1 MNAGTLF
8 ELFIISL
15 ELLLFFIFIHS
26 IFDRR
31 KKTTANSLLQFLF
44 LGVHMLSTY
53 ICNVLEISSLITI
66 LLALC
71 MDICFTLLFYKVS
84 IFNGLFY
91 GIIYSSIC
99 MVAEYITLMV
109 PHVIG
114 KIPLEHMLVGGAQRI
129 PISLTY
135 VTLIAVLV
143 FLFVHLFTKSIHL
156 SWFQKV
162 TYTLLSV
169 IGIAISHYNLILL
182 LSFSQNPT
190 LKEDMSHLILVNVFF
205 LIMLLSLLVYI
216 YLLGKSKEENIYYLK
231 QEKLH
236 ELEEQQYKLLLST
249 TNSLRTMK
257 HDIKQHLSVIKTL
270 SENQEVQ
277 KLQEYVNSYC
287 QELEKTNLLLSTGN
301 TAIDCLVSSKLSLAR
316 QLNIPT
322 NHSIMIPSE
331 IPMDDISLSSVIG
344 NLLDNAIENSIR
356 SMNTTEGFT
365 PWIHFYIKPFQNMI
379 ILHVENKF
387 DGLLKL
393 DANHKYLSL
402 KAEGNHG
409 LGLNRVSEL
418 VLENNGIM
426 TISTE
431 QQIFSVHIILPQKEE
446 D

>member
-1 MNAGTLF
+1 
-8 ELFIISL
+8 
-15 ELLLFFIFIHS
+15 
-26 IFDRR
+26 
-31 KKTTANSLLQFLF
+31 
-44 LGVHMLSTY
+44 
-53 ICNVLEISSLITI
+53 
-66 LLALC
+66 
-71 MDICFTLLFYKVS
+71 
-84 IFNGLFY
+84 
-91 GIIYSSIC
+91 
-99 MVAEYITLMV
+99 MVVEYITLMV

-114 KIPLEHMLVGGAQRI
+114 KIPLEYMLIGGAQRI

-143 FLFVHLFTKSIHL
+143 FLFVHLFSKSIHL

-162 TYTLLSV
+162 TYTILSI

-190 LKEDMSHLILVNVFF
+190 LKDDLNHLILVNVFF

-216 YLLGKSKEENIYYLK
+216 YLLGKSKEENIRYLK

-236 ELEEQQYKLLLST
+236 ELEEQQYNILLST

-257 HDIKQHLSVIKTL
+257 HDIKQHLSVIKML
-270 SENQEVQ
+270 SENQEFQ

-344 NLLDNAIENSIR
+344 NLLDNAIENSLR
-356 SMNTTEGFT
+356 SMNTTEDFT

-393 DANHKYLSL
+393 DSNQKFLSL

>member
-1 MNAGTLF
+1 MNLGTLF
-8 ELFIISL
+8 ELFTISL

-26 IFDRR
+26 ISTRR
-31 KKTTANSLLQFLF
+31 KKTTANTLLQFIF
-44 LGVHMLSTY
+44 LAIHMLITY
-53 ICNVLEISSLITI
+53 TCNIMEVSSLITI
-66 LLALC
+66 MLALC
-71 MDICFTLLFYKVS
+71 MDIIFTLLFYKVS
-84 IFNGLFY
+84 VFNGLFY
-91 GIIYSSIC
+91 GILYSSIC

-114 KIPLEHMLVGGAQRI
+114 KIPLEHMMIGSAQRV

-135 VTLIAVLV
+135 ITLIAVLV
-143 FLFVHLFTKSIHL
+143 FLFVHLFSKSMHL
-156 SWFQKV
+156 SPLQKI
-162 TYTLLSV
+162 TYTFLSV
-169 IGIAISHYNLILL
+169 VGIAISHYNLILL

-190 LKEDMSHLILVNVFF
+190 LKDDLNHLILVNVFF
-205 LIMLLSLLVYI
+205 LVMLLSLLIYI
-216 YLLGKSKEENIYYLK
+216 YLLGKSKEENIRYLK
-231 QEKLH
+231 QEKQH

-249 TNSLRTMK
+249 TESLRTMK

-270 SENQEVQ
+270 SEHNEIH

-287 QELEKTNLLLSTGN
+287 HELEKTNLLLSTGN
-301 TAIDCLVSSKLSLAR
+301 TAIDCLVSSKLSHAK

-322 NHSIMIPSE
+322 KHSIMLPSE

-356 SMNTTEGFT
+356 SMNTTENFN

-387 DGLLKL
+387 DGLIKL
-393 DANHKYLSL
+393 DSNNKYISL
-402 KAEGNHG
+402 KTEKNHG
-409 LGLNRVSEL
+409 IGLNRVSEL

-431 QQIFSVHIILPQKEE
+431 QNIFSVHIILPQKEE